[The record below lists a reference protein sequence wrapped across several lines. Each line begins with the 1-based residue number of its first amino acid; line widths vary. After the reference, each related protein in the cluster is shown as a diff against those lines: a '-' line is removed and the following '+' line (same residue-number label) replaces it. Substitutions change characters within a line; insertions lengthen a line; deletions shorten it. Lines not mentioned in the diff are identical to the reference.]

1 MKPNLDPLRDIA
13 EVRFQREIAQIG
25 PILAEESRLREALA
39 RLERQKTSAREAFQK
54 GHESQYLG
62 ADLMWELW
70 VLRAQKDLNIELA
83 RVLARK
89 ARHMD
94 AVRQAFGR
102 KQALDE
108 ISARDK
114 AELKDKRTKAYL
126 RALREAGM
134 LS

>member
-1 MKPNLDPLRDIA
+1 
-13 EVRFQREIAQIG
+13 
-25 PILAEESRLREALA
+25 
-39 RLERQKTSAREAFQK
+39 
-54 GHESQYLG
+54 
-62 ADLMWELW
+62 
-70 VLRAQKDLNIELA
+70 
-83 RVLARK
+83 
-89 ARHMD
+89 MD